1 MTYLSWTEYVL
12 PPLRDQLPDRVLHDP
27 DTIVDPISDSEVTNG
42 TDYTFPR
49 WWGLLLKRAEDD
61 KDPLTHEEVYERR
74 NEWFVEQREKKQ
86 LKRQYDAGMFNYLD
100 ELDEG
105 IPFGEA
111 IARVE
116 NNDYKI
122 K

>member
-1 MTYLSWTEYVL
+1 
-12 PPLRDQLPDRVLHDP
+12 
-27 DTIVDPISDSEVTNG
+27 
-42 TDYTFPR
+42 
-49 WWGLLLKRAEDD
+49 
-61 KDPLTHEEVYERR
+61 
-74 NEWFVEQREKKQ
+74 
-86 LKRQYDAGMFNYLD
+86 MFNYLD

-105 IPFGEA
+105 VPFGEA